1 MNDRYS
7 IFCIILLCCLLVQ
20 RDGVLTSPQ
29 SCAATI
35 VTRSLQPGG
44 GGIKDKSDFIDS
56 GENGEQGELRGEEI
70 ARLILFY
77 CFLGRQE
84 TRL

>member
-7 IFCIILLCCLLVQ
+7 IFCIIILLCCLLVQ

-56 GENGEQGELRGEEI
+56 GEDGEHRENCE
-70 ARLILFY
+70 AKK
-77 CFLGRQE
+77 
-84 TRL
+84 

>member
-1 MNDRYS
+1 MDDRYS

-56 GENGEQGELRGEEI
+56 GENGE
-70 ARLILFY
+70 
-77 CFLGRQE
+77 
-84 TRL
+84 